1 LARGRGLIGRNEE
14 LSAIGEL
21 LGRPVPIVL
30 RGPRGVGKTALLD
43 EVAAGCRE
51 RGIRTIT
58 VELSSDGSWDLFGVL
73 GTLRALRA
81 GFADIGSS
89 RLAAALDTVNQLCT
103 PTTYA
108 SPASRSRLLHSL
120 QRLFDSF
127 HGSMPSVVLFDD
139 ADADPATVITT
150 AFIALRAGCTVVVA
164 CDDESVA
171 LELTSAREATG
182 RIVELGPLADEHIG
196 DLVATATRQQPDPAV
211 AHVIRAALGSLA
223 GNPGAVLAVCELL
236 LSQGR
241 LTELGGAVCLADPD
255 APIAL
260 PAGHW
265 LVRFVEQTHEFGPR
279 LLALI
284 ADSEWFT
291 MDDLAVFAAAVDGEL
306 GACGRVVDEFTAIGA
321 LRCASNGALTI
332 ACPALG
338 AAAIDAIGVEQLR
351 ALHLAF
357 ARQLDSG
364 NQGLGHVLF
373 PLADHLAAA
382 GNAAVGEPDG
392 ATVLDRAARR
402 IRPVNS
408 TVAARWQRAA
418 LANGDRADRADL
430 VRELLRIG
438 RYDWL
443 GEVVADDGEFAAAA
457 CLAALHTGKPL
468 PAAMNVPIVRRWFT
482 ANTTFD
488 ATELARALDGS
499 AQPPAEGWFDPLGMI
514 DSVLGSACGIPESGP
529 LVLCRRIVDGY
540 RRGQWD
546 DALSAARTLIATYPA
561 TTPVHELARLL
572 AAEMCGRRGEPELA
586 EQWLGEPDRHSAFPT
601 LRSWVE
607 MGLPWRGGEV
617 DATLEIGWQAYANAV
632 EAAET
637 VDTTGLHLLVIRY
650 ALLATTLGD
659 GAGLAEIQESAKAWC
674 GRLDAPEPSVTELL
688 VTAIAQNSYT
698 AARSAATALREQ
710 GYQAELATACLI
722 AARMADDPRP
732 WLNRADEIA
741 ELLGDTW
748 LRTHIKALARER
760 GVTLPRRT
768 SGSRSSA
775 KVEGRIIE
783 LIQQG
788 MTNRQ
793 IAAEIQVSEKSVERH
808 LTKLFAKAGCRSRL
822 GLVAAYER
830 GVLSGPG

>member
-1 LARGRGLIGRNEE
+1 LSRGHGLIGRDEE

-21 LGRPVPIVL
+21 LGKPVPIVL
-30 RGPRGVGKTALLD
+30 RGPRGAGKTALLE
-43 EVAAGCRE
+43 EVAAGCRD
-51 RGIRTIT
+51 RSIRAIT
-58 VELSSDGSWDLFGVL
+58 VELTSDGSWDLFGVL

-81 GFADIGSS
+81 GFAEIGSS
-89 RLAAALDTVNQLCT
+89 RLAAALDAVNQLCT

-108 SPASRSRLLHSL
+108 SPASRGRLLHSL

-139 ADADPATVITT
+139 VDADPATVITT
-150 AFIALRAGCTVVVA
+150 ALIALRAGCTVVVA

-171 LELTSAREATG
+171 LELTSVREAAG

-196 DLVATATRQQPDPAV
+196 DVVAIATRQQPDPDVTQA
-211 AHVIRAALGSLA
+211 IRAALGSLA
-223 GNPGAVLAVCELL
+223 GNPGAVLAVCESLL
-236 LSQGR
+236 NQGR
-241 LTELGGAVCLADPD
+241 LTELGGAVCLAEPD

-260 PAGHW
+260 PAEHW
-265 LVRFVEQTHEFGPR
+265 LVRFAEETHEFGPR

-291 MDDLAVFAAAVDGEL
+291 MDDLAVFAAAVHGEL
-306 GACGRVVDEFTAIGA
+306 GACGRAVDEFTAIGA
-321 LRCASNGALTI
+321 LRCTSNGELSI

-338 AAAIDAIGVEQLR
+338 AAAIDAIGADQLR

-357 ARQLDSG
+357 AQHLGAG

-382 GNAAVGEPDG
+382 GDLAVGEPDA

-408 TVAARWQRAA
+408 TVAARWHRAA
-418 LANGDRADRADL
+418 LAHGDLTDRAEL
-430 VRELLRIG
+430 VRELVRIG

-443 GEVVADDGEFAAAA
+443 GDVADDDSAA
-457 CLAALHTGKPL
+457 CLAALHTGIPL
-468 PAAMNVPIVRRWFT
+468 PAAMTVPLVRRWFT
-482 ANTTFD
+482 ENRTFD
-488 ATELARALDGS
+488 AAELAQALDGS
-499 AQPPAEGWFDPLGMI
+499 GHHATDGWFDPIGM
-514 DSVLGSACGIPESGP
+514 LGSAYGTPESGP
-529 LVLCRRIVDGY
+529 LVLSRRIVDGY

-572 AAEMCGRRGEPELA
+572 AAEMSGRRGEPELA

-607 MGLPWRGGEV
+607 MGLPV
-617 DATLEIGWQAYANAV
+617 DDTLETGWQAYATAV
-632 EAAET
+632 DAPET
-637 VDTTGLHLLVIRY
+637 VDTNGLHQLVIRY

-659 GAGLAEIQESAKAWC
+659 GAGLAELQESAKTWC
-674 GRLDAPEPSVTELL
+674 KRLDAPEASGTELL
-688 VTAIAQNSYT
+688 VTAIAQNSYP
-698 AARSAATALREQ
+698 AARSAAAALREQ

-732 WLNRADEIA
+732 WLNGADEIA

-748 LRTHIKALARER
+748 LRTHIKALTRAR

-830 GVLSGPG
+830 GVLSEL